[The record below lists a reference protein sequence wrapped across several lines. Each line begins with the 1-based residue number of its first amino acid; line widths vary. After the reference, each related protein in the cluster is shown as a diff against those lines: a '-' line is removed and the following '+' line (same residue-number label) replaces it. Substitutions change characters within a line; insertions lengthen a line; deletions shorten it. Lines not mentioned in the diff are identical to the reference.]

1 MTRAHM
7 QIDRYR
13 IERLL
18 GEGGMGRVYLAT
30 DPKLNRDVAIKVLG
44 SNVDARTRE
53 RFELEARAIAVL
65 KHPNIVE
72 LYDYSG
78 PSANDLFLVLEY
90 VPGRNLYEYLLERG
104 LLPEVV
110 ALCIGHELTLAL
122 CHAHRFKVVHRDIKP
137 ENVLLSRGRVVLADF
152 GIIKVIEA
160 SEVLGVDD
168 IASQTQT
175 IGTPGFMA
183 PEQLEG
189 RKIDHRT
196 DIFAVGAVLYNLATG
211 QLPYAG
217 EANGASF
224 RRSAFIDPCT
234 HVPGLSNTFASL
246 LKRCVA
252 LKSKDRFDDP
262 HELRVAL
269 LDALTEHGI
278 TEVRKVL
285 EEWEADGTRPV
296 TTSIA
301 ARQVKTI
308 AVLQPWTMGI
318 ITGLFAGSVLTLI
331 TMASGLVPPALTQL
345 VARVFR

>member
-1 MTRAHM
+1 ML
-7 QIDRYR
+7 IDRYR

-18 GEGGMGRVYLAT
+18 GEGGMGRVYLAS
-30 DPKLNRDVAIKVLG
+30 DPKLNREVAIKVLA

-78 PSANDLFLVLEY
+78 PAASDLFLVLEY
-90 VPGRNLYEYLLERG
+90 VPGKNLYEYLLERG
-104 LLPEVV
+104 PLPEVI
-110 ALCIGHELTLAL
+110 ALCIGHELSLAL

-152 GIIKVIEA
+152 GVIKVLEA
-160 SEVLGVDD
+160 SEIFGVDE

-189 RKIDHRT
+189 RGIDHRC

-217 EANGASF
+217 EGKGK
-224 RRSAFIDPCT
+224 AFGRGELVDPRT
-234 HVPGLSNTFASL
+234 HVAGLSDAFTRL
-246 LKRCVA
+246 LEKCVA
-252 LKSKDRFDDP
+252 AKPKERYTEP
-262 HELRVAL
+262 AELRNAL
-269 LDALTEHGI
+269 LSVLAEHSVV
-278 TEVRKVL
+278 EVRKVL
-285 EEWEADGTRPV
+285 EEWETSDVAPRV
-296 TTSIA
+296 TYFASNP
-301 ARQVKTI
+301 RVKTM
-308 AVLQPWTMGI
+308 VPLRPWTMGI
-318 ITGLFAGSVLTLI
+318 VTGLVAGS
-331 TMASGLVPPALTQL
+331 ALT
-345 VARVFR
+345 VAAMAAGIWPAAWTQFVVNAFR